1 MNRVRGLLQLVRLPN
16 LFTAVADVVA
26 GFLFVGS
33 GMVVG
38 QDLVLLCCASVCFY
52 AGGAALNDVCDVRR
66 DAIHRPGRPIPSGAV
81 SHLAA
86 LCLAMMLLF
95 GGWILCSSVSGRSFK
110 IGSAL
115 VISILC
121 YDGWFKRTPIAPGL
135 MGLCRAFNL
144 LLGMS
149 AADVRL
155 SSVHLFVAVLMWL
168 YVSSLTL
175 FARGESTKL
184 VRWSLSVGSVGM
196 AGAIVGLV
204 GLERLISPVN
214 DWYLLLV
221 GVMLG
226 EVLVHSQ
233 RAKQSVSPAAIRR
246 AVGVLV
252 LLIVVFDASLVFAA
266 RGPLLAASV
275 LALAVPTMAL
285 ANRFDMS

>member
-1 MNRVRGLLQLVRLPN
+1 
-16 LFTAVADVVA
+16 
-26 GFLFVGS
+26 
-33 GMVVG
+33 
-38 QDLVLLCCASVCFY
+38 
-52 AGGAALNDVCDVRR
+52 
-66 DAIHRPGRPIPSGAV
+66 
-81 SHLAA
+81 
-86 LCLAMMLLF
+86 
-95 GGWILCSSVSGRSFK
+95 
-110 IGSAL
+110 
-115 VISILC
+115 
-121 YDGWFKRTPIAPGL
+121 
-135 MGLCRAFNL
+135 
-144 LLGMS
+144 
-149 AADVRL
+149 
-155 SSVHLFVAVLMWL
+155 
-168 YVSSLTL
+168 
-175 FARGESTKL
+175 
-184 VRWSLSVGSVGM
+184 M

-233 RAKQSVSPAAIRR
+233 RAKQSVSPVAIRR